1 MINIIHTPPTF
12 SPVYT
17 DGLFFTVSADTNHF
31 KFRYVYNIFAD
42 GNLIFEGKATPNPYG
57 LGVIDVSRILRTYVK
72 NEPISL
78 WNNTP
83 IYTHETFP
91 FSRPYQDETINYQ
104 LYVGYEYAS
113 SDIAPVSGFTG
124 SGDTIG
130 APAITPGLYKTFQ
143 STMGVNGKANLQDF
157 NIGQFVLSG
166 TPTGTNPTTDCLF
179 LTNSPRTR
187 DIQESEYYTLGFTN
201 YYLADN
207 ILSEPYYV
215 EYKFYDDQGLL
226 ITAVT
231 YDNIVSNGGGPRV
244 PCDYVYPATQ
254 FIYPSGNTDYNTLYV
269 GAGPRNL
276 DPILPAN
283 AVQYT
288 VQLFGK
294 FTGTTSPIYPTPT
307 PTPTPSSTP
316 TYSCSGGCYSYSIT
330 NNLNVPCS
338 YSYYD
343 CNAMTM
349 ITALINGQTSVII
362 DCMCLS
368 TFSSPCALDIQY
380 SADCPVFQ
388 PCVDCYDATIINP
401 SLVSSIDVS
410 WYDCDIPRY
419 ISQTIPPNTGINVN
433 CLCPE
438 SVVSASAF
446 TLTVGTICYPPP
458 TPSPTPTPSCAYKTW
473 QISECSQVCVG
484 GQCFCGGAFLST
496 VYTDC
501 SVTDIYQ
508 EGSFT
513 LYTNTGLTN
522 QFTGTYSDGTYIYEV
537 VGSTVVI
544 NCLINGPC

>member
-143 STMGVNGKANLQDF
+143 STMGVNGKGNLQNFD
-157 NIGQFVLSG
+157 IGQFVLSG
-166 TPTGTNPTTDCLF
+166 TPTGTNPTVDCLF

-187 DIQESEYYTLGFTN
+187 DIQESEFYTLGFTN
-201 YYLADN
+201 YYLADD

-215 EYKFYDDQGLL
+215 KYTFYDDQGLE

-231 YDNIVSNGGGPRV
+231 YDNIVTNGGGPRV

-294 FTGTTSPIYPTPT
+294 FTGTTTPIQPSPT
-307 PTPTPSSTP
+307 PTPTPSATP
-316 TYSCSGGCYSYSIT
+316 VPQCPTACYSYSVT
-330 NNLNVPCS
+330 NNSTLPCS
-338 YSYYD
+338 YSYLD
-343 CNAMTM
+343 CNLGTT
-349 ITALINGQTSVII
+349 ITALINGQTSQII
-362 DCMCLS
+362 DCMCE
-368 TFSSPCALDIQY
+368 SSFISFCDLDLQY
-380 SADCPVFQ
+380 SSDCPVIK
-388 PCVDCYDATIINP
+388 PCVDCYDVTISNNDP
-401 SLVSSIDVS
+401 SLSINVS
-410 WYDCDIPRY
+410 WYDCDASRYFTQSIPA
-419 ISQTIPPNTGINVN
+419 NTGINVQ
-433 CLCPE
+433 CACPN
-438 SVVSASAF
+438 SITSLSPQMSY
-446 TLTVGTICYPPP
+446 TVGSLCTPTPP
-458 TPSPTPTPSCAYKTW
+458 TPTPTPSCAYKTW

-484 GQCFCGGAFLST
+484 GQCICGGSFLST

-508 EGSFT
+508 EGSFM

-522 QFTGTYSDGTYIYEV
+522 QFTGTYSDGSYIYEV
-537 VGSTVVI
+537 VGSTVAI

>member
-72 NEPISL
+72 NEPVSL
-78 WNNTP
+78 WNTTP

-104 LYVGYEYAS
+104 VYVGYEYAS
-113 SDIAPVSGFTG
+113 SEIAPVSGFTG

-143 STMGVNGKANLQDF
+143 STMGVNGKSNLQNFD
-157 NIGQFVLSG
+157 IGQFVLSG
-166 TPTGTNPTTDCLF
+166 TPTGTNPTVDCLF

-215 EYKFYDDQGLL
+215 EYTFYDDQGLV

-231 YDNIVSNGGGPRV
+231 YDNIVSNGGGPRI

-294 FTGTTSPIYPTPT
+294 FTGTTTPIQPSPT
-307 PTPTPSSTP
+307 PTPTPSATP
-316 TYSCSGGCYSYSIT
+316 INSCSTGCYQYSIT
-330 NNLNVPCS
+330 NNSTIPCS
-338 YSYYD
+338 YTYYD
-343 CNAMTM
+343 CNAMTT
-349 ITALINGQTSVII
+349 ITSIINGQTSAII
-362 DCMCLS
+362 ECMCLE
-368 TFSSPCALDIQY
+368 TFSSPCALDVQY
-380 SADCPVFQ
+380 VDVCPAFQ
-388 PCVDCYDATIINP
+388 PCVDCYDATISNP
-401 SLVSSIDVS
+401 SLVSSIDVT
-410 WYDCDIPRY
+410 WYDCDIARY
-419 ISQTIPPNTGINVN
+419 FTQSIPANTGINVQ

-473 QISECSQVCVG
+473 QITECSQVCVG

-496 VYTDC
+496 VYTNC

-508 EGSFT
+508 EGSFI

-522 QFTGTYSDGTYIYEV
+522 QFTGTYSDGNYIYEV